1 MRARPYRISKL
12 WGTRELSNRFNI
24 KKIAK
29 KPKHWNCHCLWI
41 PVNAR
46 IRFLIYI
53 YLHIYCSPGI
63 VLSVHLTEPCHPD
76 LQGLPSPRCS
86 LVCSF
91 PSSQLFFLITR
102 LLPVFQNRI
111 NGHFLLYLRPLFTI
125 QCTSCMLGL
134 IEHSCYL

>member
-24 KKIAK
+24 KKNSK
-29 KPKHWNCHCLWI
+29 KTQTLKLSLPLDSSKCKN
-41 PVNAR
+41 PVSN
-46 IRFLIYI
+46 I
-53 YLHIYCSPGI
+53 YL
-63 VLSVHLTEPCHPD
+63 LTYI
-76 LQGLPSPRCS
+76 LFSWYRTFSSFNRTLPSRFARVAKSAMLPG
-86 LVCSF
+86 L
-91 PSSQLFFLITR
+91 QLSILSAAFFISR
-102 LLPVFQNRI
+102 LLPVFPNRI

>member
-12 WGTRELSNRFNI
+12 WGTRELSNRLNR
-24 KKIAK
+24 KNSK
-29 KPKHWNCHCLWI
+29 KHWNCHCLWI

-46 IRFLIYI
+46 NRFLIYI

-63 VLSVHLTEPCHPD
+63 VLSVHLTEPCHPN

-91 PSSQLFFLITR
+91 PSSQIFFNYLFVTSI
-102 LLPVFQNRI
+102 PNRI
-111 NGHFLLYLRPLFTI
+111 NGHFLLDLRPLFTI
-125 QCTSCMLGL
+125 QSTSCMLGL